1 MGRQGKRVL
10 LAVVLA
16 FLALAPS
23 ACWSR
28 REIETLGFVLA
39 LGVDRA
45 ARQDLVQLTVQVAK
59 PVAIP
64 SGTQAGGGGA
74 MMEKPFWTVGGTGR
88 TAFEAL
94 RNLHRLSPRR
104 LYLAHNRHLIFGEE
118 AARQGV
124 GRYLDFFLRHP
135 QSRRL
140 VRVMVVEKSR
150 AADLLQAEFELEPLP
165 AEGLFFLE
173 EGVRTQLS
181 TGLVVELGD
190 FLQMLEDEGIE
201 PVAERVELV
210 RKLPGEITGKLERR
224 EVLSSPKLSG
234 AAAFK
239 GDRLV
244 GWLDERETRGLL
256 WVKGEVRGGTVVVP
270 QPEVQGK
277 FATLEILRA
286 KSKVRPVKK
295 DDKVA
300 IAVKVETEAELR
312 EAQTFLDPVNNRELL
327 ASIERRLAT
336 AIKNEILAAVRR
348 AQADL
353 RSDIFGF
360 GATVHRS
367 LPRDWRRLRDNWDG
381 LFPSLPV
388 EVEVKARLRRSGL
401 AGRSIQIK

>member
-1 MGRQGKRVL
+1 
-10 LAVVLA
+10 
-16 FLALAPS
+16 
-23 ACWSR
+23 
-28 REIETLGFVLA
+28 
-39 LGVDRA
+39 
-45 ARQDLVQLTVQVAK
+45 
-59 PVAIP
+59 
-64 SGTQAGGGGA
+64 
-74 MMEKPFWTVGGTGR
+74 
-88 TAFEAL
+88 
-94 RNLHRLSPRR
+94 
-104 LYLAHNRHLIFGEE
+104 
-118 AARQGV
+118 
-124 GRYLDFFLRHP
+124 
-135 QSRRL
+135 
-140 VRVMVVEKSR
+140 RVMVVDGSR

-244 GWLDERETRGLL
+244 GWLNERETRGLL

-295 DDKVA
+295 DGKVA

-312 EAQTFLDPVNNRELL
+312 EAQAFLDPVNNRELL

-336 AIKNEILAAVRR
+336 AIRSEILAAVRR